1 MALQRWKMIARTG
14 SAAASDE
21 RVAQNRAASD
31 KYHRS
36 SGFHLP
42 KLPKAGR
49 LGVLRKLNNN
59 PNLPGN
65 GFGVP
70 GNGFGGGLP
79 SLHGLKGGLF
89 KNHHAMHA
97 LPSPMSVPAAGGGA
111 HVSPTKPT
119 KGTPFKPV
127 KAIKIPNTPVTK
139 QPKPKTTTAL
149 GPLRSATTT
158 RPNFARNS

>member
-1 MALQRWKMIARTG
+1 MALQRWQMITRTA
-14 SAAASDE
+14 SAAGRDE
-21 RVAQNRAASD
+21 RVARNRAASD
-31 KYHRS
+31 SYHRS

-49 LGVLRKLNNN
+49 LGIVRKLNNN

-89 KNHHAMHA
+89 KNHSRMHA
-97 LPSPMSVPAAGGGA
+97 LPSPSSAGLSGGGA
-111 HVSPTKPT
+111 RVSPTKLT
-119 KGTPFKPV
+119 KPTPFKPV
-127 KAIKIPNTPVTK
+127 KAIKIPNPPVTK
-139 QPKPKTTTAL
+139 QPKPKTTTSL
-149 GPLRSATTT
+149 GPLRSANTT